1 MFIVII
7 VRKFV
12 LSKSIFPVTNSILNS
27 TFPSL
32 YDHLMQRDVS
42 AFGLCVSNSKLI
54 HQFHLNFC
62 EIRVVKIILGAGN
75 HYNLMTEFWV
85 ADTPPN
91 ADTSRCIKW
100 SYNEGKVEF
109 RIELVTGKNTSS
121 SWGVNSSATIR
132 VRRDSHH
139 WHLFTLL
146 FTIICAFNRCNHI
159 LLITVFFKEYNAL
172 L

>member
-1 MFIVII
+1 MWGGLYCQRVF
-7 VRKFV
+7 
-12 LSKSIFPVTNSILNS
+12 FPVTNSILNS

-32 YDHLMQRDVS
+32 YDPLMQRDVS

-132 VRRDSHH
+132 VRKDSHH
-139 WHLFTLL
+139 TDTYLHCCSQYVFDR
-146 FTIICAFNRCNHI
+146 FNHI
-159 LLITVFFKEYNAL
+159 LLITVLFKGQIFNLHLVE
-172 L
+172 

>member
-1 MFIVII
+1 MA
-7 VRKFV
+7 KFLV
-12 LSKSIFPVTNSILNS
+12 
-27 TFPSL
+27 
-32 YDHLMQRDVS
+32 
-42 AFGLCVSNSKLI
+42 
-54 HQFHLNFC
+54 
-62 EIRVVKIILGAGN
+62 GAAN

-132 VRRDSHH
+132 VRKDSHH

-146 FTIICAFNRCNHI
+146 FTIGCAFDRFNYI
-159 LLITVFFKEYNAL
+159 LLITLLFKGYSAMLQTGFQPTFIRLRPRLRNYSRAQNMQELARVWYIVCLTCRNHKAYFL
-172 L
+172 

>member
-1 MFIVII
+1 MV
-7 VRKFV
+7 KFLV
-12 LSKSIFPVTNSILNS
+12 
-27 TFPSL
+27 
-32 YDHLMQRDVS
+32 
-42 AFGLCVSNSKLI
+42 
-54 HQFHLNFC
+54 
-62 EIRVVKIILGAGN
+62 GASN

-159 LLITVFFKEYNAL
+159 LLITVLLKEYNAL
-172 L
+172 LETDFQATLIRLRSRLHNYSKAQNMQELARVS

>member
-75 HYNLMTEFWV
+75 HYNLMTEF
-85 ADTPPN
+85 
-91 ADTSRCIKW
+91 
-100 SYNEGKVEF
+100 
-109 RIELVTGKNTSS
+109 
-121 SWGVNSSATIR
+121 
-132 VRRDSHH
+132 
-139 WHLFTLL
+139 
-146 FTIICAFNRCNHI
+146 
-159 LLITVFFKEYNAL
+159 
-172 L
+172 

>member
-1 MFIVII
+1 MLII
-7 VRKFV
+7 SLQLIICKKVDVFYEIKLVKFSV
-12 LSKSIFPVTNSILNS
+12 C
-27 TFPSL
+27 
-32 YDHLMQRDVS
+32 
-42 AFGLCVSNSKLI
+42 A
-54 HQFHLNFC
+54 
-62 EIRVVKIILGAGN
+62 AN

-132 VRRDSHH
+132 VRKDSHH

-146 FTIICAFNRCNHI
+146 FTIRCAFDRFNYI
-159 LLITVFFKEYNAL
+159 LLITLLFKGYNAMQCYRQVFNL
-172 L
+172 HSLD

>member
-1 MFIVII
+1 MLII
-7 VRKFV
+7 FV
-12 LSKSIFPVTNSILNS
+12 QLIICKKVDVFYEFLHIL
-27 TFPSL
+27 
-32 YDHLMQRDVS
+32 
-42 AFGLCVSNSKLI
+42 
-54 HQFHLNFC
+54 FC
-62 EIRVVKIILGAGN
+62 EIKLVKFSVCAAN

-132 VRRDSHH
+132 VRKDSHH

-146 FTIICAFNRCNHI
+146 FTISCAFNRFNHI
-159 LLITVFFKEYNAL
+159 LLIAVLVKSYSICNFSTNIY
-172 L
+172 